1 MEQEEC
7 LLLPTEKYCCLD
19 RQRDNKQRN
28 TLLLTINNKRIDQRN
43 IFGEEMA
50 GISQVDIGEITM
62 RYGKEEA
69 ARLMEEIIKTQKQLE
84 GLLVEVEKKNRRK
97 IEKRKEEERENRR
110 KRIGG

>member
-1 MEQEEC
+1 M
-7 LLLPTEKYCCLD
+7 
-19 RQRDNKQRN
+19 
-28 TLLLTINNKRIDQRN
+28 LTINNKRIDQRN